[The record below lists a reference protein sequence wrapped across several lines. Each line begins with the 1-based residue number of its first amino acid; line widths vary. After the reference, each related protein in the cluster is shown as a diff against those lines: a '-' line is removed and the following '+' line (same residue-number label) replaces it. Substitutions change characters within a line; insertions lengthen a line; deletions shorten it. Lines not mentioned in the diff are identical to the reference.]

1 MEHPQKLCVFKEALW
16 NLKHTA
22 VPLNKPA
29 SALPP
34 ASYTPG
40 YSLIAAQRQWVTAWV
55 YTAVTKITPTH
66 SQRHPPVTAF
76 IFQCWRSDIW
86 RHTFDWWASAL
97 CIFNRII
104 RLSCRNIW
112 QLALEALVSR
122 CLPPF
127 LSTQIKLNEVKQ
139 TKGLFFKKVENT

>member
-1 MEHPQKLCVFKEALW
+1 MSHRYEIIIIINMGHPQKLCVFQEALW
-16 NLKHTA
+16 NLKHAA

-40 YSLIAAQRQWVTAWV
+40 YSRIAVQRQWVTAWV

-66 SQRHPPVTAF
+66 SQRHPPVTAL

-86 RHTFDWWASAL
+86 RHTCLTGELAPSVSLIELFALAAVTFDSWHSRLWFRAVCL
-97 CIFNRII
+97 
-104 RLSCRNIW
+104 RLSLHRWN
-112 QLALEALVSR
+112 
-122 CLPPF
+122 
-127 LSTQIKLNEVKQ
+127 
-139 TKGLFFKKVENT
+139 